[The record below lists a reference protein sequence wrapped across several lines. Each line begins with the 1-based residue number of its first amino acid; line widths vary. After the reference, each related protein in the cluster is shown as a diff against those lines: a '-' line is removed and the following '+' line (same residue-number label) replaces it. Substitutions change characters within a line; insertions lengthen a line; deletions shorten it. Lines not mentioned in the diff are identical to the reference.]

1 MKTMKELRTENLNE
15 HFSQKGEGLLQERF
29 LRKGAGI
36 MFASQS
42 KSHGDKAERHLQNAK
57 QHLQTKP
64 NMSLDERVESITK
77 SMEALTDGLISMRN
91 QNGAI
96 TSLCLT
102 AVLLNEKGKGRR

>member
-1 MKTMKELRTENLNE
+1 MKTLPELREEQLN
-15 HFSQKGEGLLQERF
+15 ERF

-42 KSHGDKAERHLQNAK
+42 KSHGDKAERHLETAK
-57 QHLQTKP
+57 QHLHKRP
-64 NMSLDERVESITK
+64 NQSLEERVENIEK
-77 SMEALTDGLISMRN
+77 SLQSLADGLISMRN